1 MKLFLIRHGQSEAN
15 LGMRYTG
22 QFDVPLTSLGREQAV
37 ALRPILEPITFDRVY
52 SSDLS
57 RAVDTCSLALP
68 NMEIEKTP
76 LLREVDVGTLLGKLY
91 SEVRKFQPDDPT
103 MRPDFTPFGGENL
116 AMVSARAREFLAIL
130 EKSNHSCVAAFS
142 HRGFM
147 VAMLNQVLGTRI
159 DRGAIQLNNCAVIV
173 LEYDGRQWYL
183 ASVNYMK
190 PIAGV

>member
-15 LGMRYTG
+15 LDMRYTG
-22 QFDVPLTSLGREQAV
+22 QFDVPLTDLGREQAA
-37 ALRPILEPITFDRVY
+37 ALQPVLAPITFDKVY

-68 NMEIEKTP
+68 NVEIEKTP

-91 SEVRKFQPDDPT
+91 SEVPKFQPDDPT
-103 MRPDFTPFGGENL
+103 MRPDFTSFGGENL
-116 AMVSARAREFLAIL
+116 AMVSARAREFLSIV
-130 EKSNHSCVAAFS
+130 EKGDHSCVAAFS

-147 VAMLNQVLGTRI
+147 VTMLNQVLGARI
-159 DRGAIQLNNCAVIV
+159 DRSAIRIDNCAVIV
-173 LEYDGRQWYL
+173 LEYDGARWYL